1 MYSCKDVSLRALSV
15 AVSLDKMLVFSL
27 GALAPSGK
35 MTNYILEYF
44 IKNGGNSKKDIDKAK
59 LICYN

>member
-27 GALAPSGK
+27 GALAPSGELA
-35 MTNYILEYF
+35 NYILEYF
-44 IKNGGNSKKDIDKAK
+44 IKNGANFKKDIDKAK